1 MPSLES
7 KRMLRQG
14 DRLLRKLN
22 AGTWDRKTLE
32 VYPEAFQD
40 QYANLSLFVE
50 RIMAPRDVLKFFARI
65 AGFRAGLFG
74 NTDSRTPE
82 DLWNKGIGIGVVT
95 FEAVTTL
102 GLRFKVG
109 DDGFPMNQKGRVNVI
124 DGKKMMLELSRLAV
138 ALSYSEIFPSV
149 TPPSR

>member
-40 QYANLSLFVE
+40 QYANLSLFV
-50 RIMAPRDVLKFFARI
+50 
-65 AGFRAGLFG
+65 
-74 NTDSRTPE
+74 DSRTPE